1 MKFLKT
7 FLASLLGTI
16 IGIMALFLILFLVV
30 SSSSSEPE
38 PYVRSNT
45 VLEIK
50 LTGNIPSKSVSNPI
64 EELFQTGK
72 ESPSLQT
79 LKANLEKAAADD
91 RIAGVWVQTNFVGAS
106 WANLESVYG
115 YLQKYKE
122 SGKFLYF
129 STDDIGMNEKAY
141 FLATT
146 ADSVF
151 SPEETM
157 FEFDGFFAQLSFYK
171 GTMDKLGIEP
181 EIIRVGKY
189 KSAVEPFIQEESSP
203 ESREQL
209 SAILNRASARFISA
223 VEQKTGKTAGEID
236 ELLNGVP
243 DRSVG
248 RAFENDLIDVLA
260 YPDQIEEY
268 IKDRIGLNDDEDLK
282 KISFNRYNRVES
294 SSAGIEIT
302 DTDNR
307 IAVIYSS
314 GAIMPDIPESPF
326 EEQAVITA
334 SGIRKQLD
342 DINEN
347 DNVKAI
353 VLYINSPGGS
363 ASTSDLI
370 WHYLKE
376 ADLPVVAVMG
386 SVAASGGYYMAVG
399 ADTIVADANTITG
412 SIGVFS
418 LLVNTQDFYNDKL
431 GITFDEIKTHNHAD
445 IFTLTR
451 PLTESEKRGLQN
463 GVDQTYETFLNR
475 VAESRGMTRDEVHE
489 IAQGRVWT
497 GADAK
502 EQNLVDII
510 GNLETGLDVAAEMS
524 GIDEYRV
531 ITFPREKDI
540 FATLFGSANSRIQ
553 SWISSFIPVYEP
565 VNDLAYLLKLP
576 AGQTW
581 AYLPVQITIE

>member
-16 IGIMALFLILFLVV
+16 IGIAVLLFVLFLVI

-38 PYVRSNT
+38 PYVRANT
-45 VLEIK
+45 VLEIE
-50 LTGNIPSKSVSNPI
+50 LTGNIPARSLSNPF

-72 ESPSLQT
+72 ESPSLQN
-79 LKANLEKAAADD
+79 LKSNLEKAASDEN
-91 RIAGVWVQTNFVGAS
+91 IAGVWVKTNFVAAS
-106 WANLESVYG
+106 WANLESVHG
-115 YLQKYKE
+115 YLEKYKQ

-141 FLATT
+141 FLATA
-146 ADSVF
+146 ADSIF

-171 GTMDKLGIEP
+171 GTMEKLGIEP

-189 KSAVEPFIQEESSP
+189 KSAIEPFIQEESSP

-209 SAILNRASARFISA
+209 SAILNSASNRFISA
-223 VEQKTGKTAGEID
+223 VEQKTGMSAGEID
-236 ELLNGVP
+236 EMLNRVP
-243 DRSVG
+243 DRSVE
-248 RAFENDLIDVLA
+248 RAFENGLIDVLA
-260 YPDQIEEY
+260 YPDQVEKQ
-268 IKDRIGLNDDEDLK
+268 IKSRIGLDEDEDLK
-282 KISFNRYNRVES
+282 KISFSRYNRVKS
-294 SSAGIEIT
+294 SSAGVDKP
-302 DTDNR
+302 DTENR

-314 GAIMPDIPESPF
+314 GTILPDIQQSPL
-326 EEQAVITA
+326 EDQAVITA
-334 SGIRKQLD
+334 SGIRDQLN
-342 DINEN
+342 DIKED
-347 DNVKAI
+347 DNVKGI
-353 VLYINSPGGS
+353 VIYINSPGGS

-376 ADLPVVAVMG
+376 TELPVVAVMG

-418 LLVNTQDFYNDKL
+418 LLVNTQDFYNEKL
-431 GITFDEIKTHNHAD
+431 GITFDEIKTHDHAD

-451 PLTESEKRGLQN
+451 PLTEAEKRGLQN
-463 GVDQTYETFLNR
+463 GVDKTYETFLNR

-489 IAQGRVWT
+489 VAQGRVWT
-497 GADAK
+497 GGDAK

-510 GNLETGLDVAAEMS
+510 GNLETGVDVAAEMA
-524 GIDEYRV
+524 GVDEYRV
-531 ITFPREKDI
+531 VTFPKEKDI
-540 FATLFGSANSRIQ
+540 FTRLFGSANSQVQ
-553 SWISSFIPVYEP
+553 SWIQSFVPVYEP
-565 VNDLAYLLKLP
+565 VNDLAYIMKQP
-576 AGQTW
+576 MGQTW
-581 AYLPVQITIE
+581 AYLPIQFTIE

>member
-16 IGIMALFLILFLVV
+16 IGIAVLLFVLFLVI

-38 PYVRSNT
+38 PYVRTNT
-45 VLEIK
+45 VLEIE
-50 LTGNIPSKSVSNPI
+50 LTGNIPARSLSNPF

-72 ESPSLQT
+72 ESPSLQN
-79 LKANLEKAAADD
+79 LKSNLEKAASDEN
-91 RIAGVWVQTNFVGAS
+91 IAGVWVKTNFVAAS
-106 WANLESVYG
+106 WANLESVHG
-115 YLQKYKE
+115 YLEKYKQ

-141 FLATT
+141 FLATA
-146 ADSVF
+146 ADSIF

-171 GTMDKLGIEP
+171 GTMEKLGIEP

-189 KSAVEPFIQEESSP
+189 KSAIEPFIQEESSP

-209 SAILNRASARFISA
+209 SAILNSASNRFISA
-223 VEQKTGKTAGEID
+223 VEQKTGMSAGEID
-236 ELLNGVP
+236 EMLNRVP
-243 DRSVG
+243 DRSVE
-248 RAFENDLIDVLA
+248 RAFENGLIDVLA
-260 YPDQIEEY
+260 YPDQVEKQ
-268 IKDRIGLNDDEDLK
+268 IKSRIGLDEDEDLK
-282 KISFNRYNRVES
+282 KISFSRYNRVKS
-294 SSAGIEIT
+294 SSAGVDKP
-302 DTDNR
+302 DTENR

-314 GAIMPDIPESPF
+314 GTILPDIQQSPL
-326 EEQAVITA
+326 EDQAVITA
-334 SGIRKQLD
+334 SGIRDQLN
-342 DINEN
+342 DIKED
-347 DNVKAI
+347 DNVKGI
-353 VLYINSPGGS
+353 VIYINSPGGS

-376 ADLPVVAVMG
+376 TELPVVAVMG

-418 LLVNTQDFYNDKL
+418 LLVNTQDFYNEKL

-451 PLTESEKRGLQN
+451 PLTEAEKRGLQN
-463 GVDQTYETFLNR
+463 GVDKTYETFLNR

-489 IAQGRVWT
+489 VAQGRVWT
-497 GADAK
+497 GGDAK

-510 GNLETGLDVAAEMS
+510 GNLETGVDVAAEMA
-524 GIDEYRV
+524 GVDEYRV
-531 ITFPREKDI
+531 VTFPKEKDI
-540 FATLFGSANSRIQ
+540 FTRLFGSANSQVQ
-553 SWISSFIPVYEP
+553 SWIQSFVPVYEP
-565 VNDLAYLLKLP
+565 VNDLAYIMKQP
-576 AGQTW
+576 MGQTW
-581 AYLPVQITIE
+581 AYLPIQFTIE

>member
-7 FLASLLGTI
+7 FFASLLGTI
-16 IGIMALFLILFLVV
+16 IGIMVLIFVLFLIV

-45 VLEIK
+45 VLEIE
-50 LTGNIPSKSVSNPI
+50 LTGNIPARTVSNPI
-64 EELFQTGK
+64 EDLFQPGK
-72 ESPSLQT
+72 ESPSLQN
-79 LKANLEKAAADD
+79 LESNLEKAASDE
-91 RIAGVWVQTNFVGAS
+91 RIAGVWVKTNFVGAS
-106 WANLESVYG
+106 WANLESVHG
-115 YLQKYKE
+115 YLEKYKE

-146 ADSVF
+146 ADSIF

-157 FEFDGFFAQLSFYK
+157 FEFDGFFTQLSFYK
-171 GTMDKLGIEP
+171 GTMEKLGIEP

-189 KSAVEPFIQEESSP
+189 KSAVEPFLQKESSP

-209 SAILNRASARFISA
+209 SAILNSASSRFLTAI
-223 VEQKTGKTAGEID
+223 EQKTGLSRDEIN
-236 ELLNGVP
+236 EILNDVP
-243 DRSVG
+243 DRSIED
-248 RAFENDLIDVLA
+248 AFENGLIDVLA
-260 YPDQIEEY
+260 YPDEVEKH
-268 IKDRIGLNDDEDLK
+268 IKSRIGLDEDEDLK
-282 KISFNRYNRVES
+282 KISYNRYNRVES
-294 SSAGIEIT
+294 SSAGVEKP
-302 DTDNR
+302 DTENR

-314 GAIMPDIPESPF
+314 GAIMPDIEQSPL

-334 SGIRKQLD
+334 SGIREQLN
-342 DINEN
+342 DIKED
-347 DNVKAI
+347 DNVKGI
-353 VLYINSPGGS
+353 VIHINSPGGS

-376 ADLPVVAVMG
+376 TELPVVAVMG
-386 SVAASGGYYMAVG
+386 SVAASGGYYMAAG

-418 LLVNTQDFYNDKL
+418 LLVNTQDFYNEKL
-431 GITFDEIKTHNHAD
+431 GITFDQIKTHDHAD

-451 PLTESEKRGLQN
+451 PLTEAEKRGLQN
-463 GVDQTYETFLNR
+463 GVDKTYETFLNR

-489 IAQGRVWT
+489 VAQGRVWT

-510 GNLETGLDVAAEMS
+510 GNLETGLQTAAEMA
-524 GIDEYRV
+524 GIETYNV
-531 ITFPREKDI
+531 VTFPKKKDI
-540 FATLFGSANSRIQ
+540 YSTLFGSANSQVRT
-553 SWISSFIPVYEP
+553 WIKSFVPVYEP
-565 VNDLAYLLKLP
+565 LNDFTYLLKQP
-576 AGQTW
+576 VGQNW
-581 AYLPVQITIE
+581 AYLPVQFTIE